1 MTVECKSVNFFCY
14 QHSTQIKPQKPG
26 FLDNLKKYR
35 MTAIP
40 KSLAETKTWFQ
51 EQNTKEPSDFYML
64 MTKETVFW
72 LKWRCDLW

>member
-1 MTVECKSVNFFCY
+1 MTMECKSVNFFCY

-40 KSLAETKTWFQ
+40 KSLAETKT
-51 EQNTKEPSDFYML
+51 
-64 MTKETVFW
+64 
-72 LKWRCDLW
+72 